1 MGSMTTSQNSDQ
13 VASPPEYHTDLPV
26 GEILRRTRV
35 HYNQSIE
42 DVANFMRIRAS
53 QLEAI
58 EKGDVEQLPGRVY
71 AIGYVRTYSEY
82 LGLDGEKMIQLFKQ
96 QSIGRTQK
104 PELHFPVAASESKAP
119 NISLIL
125 VSLAVLVLVIGMW
138 MVISASGGR
147 EPDAIAEIP
156 NVPSDMRVADVMG
169 TADAAKTA
177 TAATPAVVVAADGTV
192 LEDMSQPAGATPPQP
207 AATTPSAVDG
217 VVPPAVTADTTATTD
232 ANAAAVAAVAAAGT
246 DAAAAAAVPAP
257 AAVPVPPAREI
268 VINVK
273 QRAWVEVRDKQNKAI
288 LSRIIKPGESFVVP
302 EENYGLRLDTGN
314 AGGLEFS
321 VNGQV
326 LRPLGAVGDI
336 LRGIVLD
343 GGQMLEKYPPLP
355 ASAAAVVTTTTPTA
369 TAPAAGTETSVATP
383 TE

>member
-1 MGSMTTSQNSDQ
+1 MTTSQNSDQ
-13 VASPPEYHTDLPV
+13 GTVPPEYHTDLPV

-42 DVANFMRIRAS
+42 DVANFMRIRVT

-58 EKGDVEQLPGRVY
+58 EKGDIDQLPGRVY

-96 QSIGRTQK
+96 QSGSKSQK

-169 TADAAKTA
+169 TGDAAKP
-177 TAATPAVVVAADGTV
+177 AAAPAVVVAADGTV
-192 LEDMSQPAGATPPQP
+192 LEDMSLPAGATPPQP
-207 AATTPSAVDG
+207 AATAPSAVDG
-217 VVPPAVTADTTATTD
+217 VIPPAVTTDAAATTD

-246 DAAAAAAVPAP
+246 DAAVAAEATTPAVPA
-257 AAVPVPPAREI
+257 AVVPPAREI

-343 GGQMLEKYPPLP
+343 GAPMLEKYPPLP
-355 ASAAAVVTTTTPTA
+355 AGTAAAVAATP
-369 TAPAAGTETSVATP
+369 APAAETPAAEP
-383 TE
+383 TTAN

>member
-1 MGSMTTSQNSDQ
+1 MTTSQNSDQ
-13 VASPPEYHTDLPV
+13 GTAPPEYHTDLPV

-42 DVANFMRIRAS
+42 DVANFMRIRVT

-58 EKGDVEQLPGRVY
+58 EKGDIDQLPGRVY

-96 QSIGRTQK
+96 QSGSKSQK

-169 TADAAKTA
+169 TGDAAKP
-177 TAATPAVVVAADGTV
+177 AAAPAVVVAADGTV
-192 LEDMSQPAGATPPQP
+192 LEDMSLPVGATPPQP
-207 AATTPSAVDG
+207 AATAPSAVDG
-217 VVPPAVTADTTATTD
+217 VIPPGVTTDAAATTD

-246 DAAAAAAVPAP
+246 DAASAAEVTTPAVPA
-257 AAVPVPPAREI
+257 AVVPPAREI

-343 GGQMLEKYPPLP
+343 GGPMLEKYPPLP
-355 ASAAAVVTTTTPTA
+355 AGTAAAVAETP
-369 TAPAAGTETSVATP
+369 APAAETPAAEP
-383 TE
+383 TTAN

>member
-1 MGSMTTSQNSDQ
+1 MTTSQNSDQ
-13 VASPPEYHTDLPV
+13 GTNPPEYHTDLPV

-42 DVANFMRIRAS
+42 DVANFMRIRVT

-58 EKGDVEQLPGRVY
+58 EKGDIDQLPGRVY

-96 QSIGRTQK
+96 QSGSKSQK

-169 TADAAKTA
+169 TGDAAKP
-177 TAATPAVVVAADGTV
+177 AAAPAVVVAADGTV
-192 LEDMSQPAGATPPQP
+192 LEDMSLPAGATPPQP
-207 AATTPSAVDG
+207 AATAPSAVDG
-217 VVPPAVTADTTATTD
+217 VIPPAVTTDAAATTD

-246 DAAAAAAVPAP
+246 DAAVAAEATTPAVPA
-257 AAVPVPPAREI
+257 AVVPPAREI

-314 AGGLEFS
+314 AGGFGIFREWS
-321 VNGQV
+321 
-326 LRPLGAVGDI
+326 GAASTGC
-336 LRGIVLD
+336 
-343 GGQMLEKYPPLP
+343 GG
-355 ASAAAVVTTTTPTA
+355 
-369 TAPAAGTETSVATP
+369 
-383 TE
+383 

>member
-1 MGSMTTSQNSDQ
+1 MTTSQNSDQ

-96 QSIGRTQK
+96 QSGSKSQK

-177 TAATPAVVVAADGTV
+177 TAAAPAVVVAADGTV

-207 AATTPSAVDG
+207 AATTPTAVDG
-217 VVPPAVTADTTATTD
+217 VIPPAMTADATATTD

-246 DAAAAAAVPAP
+246 DAAAAAAATPAP
-257 AAVPVPPAREI
+257 AAAPVPPAREI

-343 GGQMLEKYPPLP
+343 GQPMLEKYPPLP
-355 ASAAAVVTTTTPTA
+355 ASAAAAAVTTATPAA
-369 TAPAAGTETSVATP
+369 TAPAAGAATPAATP

>member
-1 MGSMTTSQNSDQ
+1 M
-13 VASPPEYHTDLPV
+13 AS
-26 GEILRRTRV
+26 R
-35 HYNQSIE
+35 SC
-42 DVANFMRIRAS
+42 
-53 QLEAI
+53 
-58 EKGDVEQLPGRVY
+58 
-71 AIGYVRTYSEY
+71 
-82 LGLDGEKMIQLFKQ
+82 
-96 QSIGRTQK
+96 
-104 PELHFPVAASESKAP
+104 
-119 NISLIL
+119 
-125 VSLAVLVLVIGMW
+125 
-138 MVISASGGR
+138 
-147 EPDAIAEIP
+147 
-156 NVPSDMRVADVMG
+156 
-169 TADAAKTA
+169 TA
-177 TAATPAVVVAADGTV
+177 TSMGCTPAG
-192 LEDMSQPAGATPPQP
+192 
-207 AATTPSAVDG
+207 
-217 VVPPAVTADTTATTD
+217 
-232 ANAAAVAAVAAAGT
+232 
-246 DAAAAAAVPAP
+246 PAP